1 MLRLLQEK
9 IASGP
14 FEASIMAI
22 GGNTQV
28 SYKVMIEEVDA
39 VGMVCRV
46 KGMMG
51 GWSESQVRPWACV
64 SHVIFV

>member
-1 MLRLLQEK
+1 MLQLLEQKLE
-9 IASGP
+9 SGP
-14 FEASIMAI
+14 IEASIMAI

-28 SYKVMIEEVDA
+28 SYKVMIEAVDA

-51 GWSESQVRPWACV
+51 GWSEPQVRPWACV
-64 SHVIFV
+64 SPVIFA